1 MRPISTRFV
10 TALGVSH
17 KRATKIICTPPG
29 GDPVVIG
36 QAKRGANGAYG
47 PGWTSGSVSSSNS
60 TGARYQASLTISPEP
75 GADTFGLLSTPG
87 AIFTIRHGIDYGAGD
102 VELIDCGVY
111 EAAKGAVNLGEG
123 GIGLSLVDQWQR
135 IERCRF
141 LSAYYPTSGTRAAKI
156 AEAVAGA
163 FDTVDVLILTQ
174 GGVYEQGD
182 NLWERD
188 RTQFIADMAKDG
200 ALESAFD
207 ASGTFRIR
215 TPPVLDGSA
224 PVWTFRTGEMS
235 NIVTAD
241 RERPLDRMYNTVVMQ
256 PMDDTQS
263 WDQQTI
269 VLADIDHPRHPSKIG
284 VVPFFY
290 KSATLN
296 TPAEVTAAGIAIMQR
311 VLGTTETVSISALGN
326 PALEVGDVVSV
337 IHGATDTDPGFQA
350 THLIDSFQMDLD
362 TGAMSL
368 ATRSSTLADLEES

>member
-1 MRPISTRFV
+1 M
-10 TALGVSH
+10 
-17 KRATKIICTPPG
+17 
-29 GDPVVIG
+29 
-36 QAKRGANGAYG
+36 
-47 PGWTSGSVSSSNS
+47 
-60 TGARYQASLTISPEP
+60 TISPEP

-87 AIFTIRHGIDYGAGD
+87 AIFSISHGIDYGADD

-123 GIGLSLVDQWQR
+123 GIGISLVDLWQR
-135 IERCRF
+135 VERCRF
-141 LSAYYPTSGTRAAKI
+141 LSAYYPASGTRAAKI

-163 FDTVDVLILTQ
+163 FDTVDVLILSQ

-200 ALESAFD
+200 ALEAAFD

-215 TPPVLDGSA
+215 TPPALDGSA
-224 PVWTFRTGEMS
+224 PVWTFRTGEAS

-241 RERPLDRMYNTVVMQ
+241 RERPLDRLYNTVVMQ
-256 PMDDTQS
+256 PMDDSQS

-311 VLGTTETVSISALGN
+311 VLGTTETVSITSVGN

-337 IHGATDTDPGFQA
+337 VHAATDTDPGFQA